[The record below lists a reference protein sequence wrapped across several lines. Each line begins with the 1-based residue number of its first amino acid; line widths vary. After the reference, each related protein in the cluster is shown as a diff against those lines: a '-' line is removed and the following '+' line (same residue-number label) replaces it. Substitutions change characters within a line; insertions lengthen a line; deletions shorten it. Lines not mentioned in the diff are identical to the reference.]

1 MSLTPPAA
9 RRGPRPESPHAS
21 RSTGAELRAWRS
33 TGQRIATGRS
43 DEAMWLALVVL
54 HQHEAAKIR
63 AEMSL
68 DLLWQRRDDGLA
80 VRRHPALAAVADRMH
95 RHHEFLHQVGL
106 VALEARSGRAVA
118 FNTRSSTLTRGLT
131 LPRRGLFPGRVGP
144 AGVVAFSMPLGLISG
159 RPFNP
164 FSRAISSRCCAT
176 VCLSSATSPNSRTT
190 SSFG

>member
-1 MSLTPPAA
+1 MLLGQQALNFALGDRQANGLQQGGQTRQCGWPWWYCINTK
-9 RRGPRPESPHAS
+9 RRRSGPKCPSIS
-21 RSTGAELRAWRS
+21 SGSGAMMVWPS
-33 TGQRIATGRS
+33 GVT
-43 DEAMWLALVVL
+43 
-54 HQHEAAKIR
+54 
-63 AEMSL
+63 
-68 DLLWQRRDDGLA
+68 
-80 VRRHPALAAVADRMH
+80 PALAAVADRMH